1 MRIILVFFM
10 FGLIAALSGVSG
22 AQSSS
27 LYLREN
33 VTPTV
38 PNRADVSKTA
48 NGQPNLLSPAI
59 AKVSFAAVS
68 LPKPRTFAKHDLI
81 TIIVREST
89 ENNSKSTLDT
99 EKETKVA
106 GELSDFPN
114 ISVKDLLNFQ
124 LGASDFSRGK
134 PKIGLDLSTEFEGE
148 GNFKR
153 KDTFVTRITAE
164 IIDVKPNGLLVLEAR
179 KFIRTN
185 KETLNLVLSGSCRSK
200 DVGPGNTV
208 LSTEIHNLRLV
219 KDHDGEI
226 RKSTRKGVITR
237 VFEGLFGP

>member
-1 MRIILVFFM
+1 M

-38 PNRADVSKTA
+38 PNRVDVSKTA

-164 IIDVKPNGLLVLEAR
+164 IITRDVAEQFATLASALRDRGHDPLDAVGGREVRLQQGETSNIEQLVNGVSKELRPVLLRELIEVELEVRAER
-179 KFIRTN
+179 
-185 KETLNLVLSGSCRSK
+185 
-200 DVGPGNTV
+200 
-208 LSTEIHNLRLV
+208 
-219 KDHDGEI
+219 GE
-226 RKSTRKGVITR
+226 SLATA
-237 VFEGLFGP
+237 E